1 MPLIEIGIDLNVL
14 AMGML
19 AAWLGTLA
27 AMLLAVPLGGEAALG
42 QVLWCY
48 VVVSSAA
55 VAAAA
60 LDAVLEPR
68 PVLLKLLVLTRPCEV
83 ISLQGSVP
91 GRYVALLE
99 GTGPHGGGL
108 IYVKVTRTAC
118 CYGDGIVWVC
128 ARRTPR
134 AVACLSR
141 AVAEAL
147 MIDRFEV
154 LRVEDRDGA
163 REAIELLA
171 AAIELRRL

>member
-1 MPLIEIGIDLNVL
+1 MPLIEIGIDMDVLIGGLAL
-14 AMGML
+14 AML
-19 AAWLGTLA
+19 VL
-27 AMLLAVPLGGEAALG
+27 LGG
-42 QVLWCY
+42 VI
-48 VVVSSAA
+48 
-55 VAAAA
+55 AAAA
-60 LDAVLEPR
+60 AGYGRAAEQLGYAYLVVSAALPVSALLDLVVGSR
-68 PVLLKLLVLTRPCEV
+68 PVSLKLLLLLRPCEV

-118 CYGDGIVWVC
+118 CYGNGVAWVC